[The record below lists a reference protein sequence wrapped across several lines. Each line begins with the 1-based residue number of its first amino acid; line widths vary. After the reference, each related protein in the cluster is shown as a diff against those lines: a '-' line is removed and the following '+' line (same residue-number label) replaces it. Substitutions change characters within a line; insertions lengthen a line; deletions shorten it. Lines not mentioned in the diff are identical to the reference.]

1 MPPRVN
7 MPRRPRAPATPPA
20 PPTSPASLA
29 SPASPAQA
37 AAQARPKKVGRP
49 RKADNEGTS
58 KERKKREYM
67 RKYIESINQGIE
79 NLAQDERDCM
89 KELDRIT
96 QEKKRLLDQLDT
108 ANAQMV
114 GILNER
120 LGR

>member
-1 MPPRVN
+1 
-7 MPRRPRAPATPPA
+7 
-20 PPTSPASLA
+20 
-29 SPASPAQA
+29 
-37 AAQARPKKVGRP
+37 
-49 RKADNEGTS
+49 
-58 KERKKREYM
+58 M